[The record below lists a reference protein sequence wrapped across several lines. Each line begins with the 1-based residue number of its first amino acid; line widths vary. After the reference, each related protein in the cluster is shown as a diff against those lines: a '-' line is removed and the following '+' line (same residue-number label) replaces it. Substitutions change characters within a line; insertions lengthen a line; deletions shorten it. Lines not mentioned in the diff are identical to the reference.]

1 MKPVKT
7 NAMRMLDKAK
17 IPYELFTYQVDE
29 SNLSGTHVAEDVG
42 LPYSQV
48 FKTLVAKGDKTG
60 YVVGL
65 KAVNDENE
73 IMMITTGGIIIQ
85 LRMDDIS
92 TLGRITSGVK
102 LINLEKGIKVAK
114 IAKVREKISNGDQEF
129 DNVDDA
135 LEEITDDAQNTE
147 NEEKIK
153 IL

>member
-60 YVVGL
+60 YVVFVIPVDCEIDL
-65 KAVNDENE
+65 KAAAVASKNKRVEIVLHMSERCFSACTTAFNGENDP
-73 IMMITTGGIIIQ
+73 
-85 LRMDDIS
+85 
-92 TLGRITSGVK
+92 
-102 LINLEKGIKVAK
+102 
-114 IAKVREKISNGDQEF
+114 
-129 DNVDDA
+129 A
-135 LEEITDDAQNTE
+135 L
-147 NEEKIK
+147 
-153 IL
+153 